1 MAISITTLNGTDS
14 VSSSRITINDNFTT
28 VLSALNKVLNIIDIS
43 TGKIKNSTFGSNND
57 IETEDLVVIGSATG
71 GITVQTG
78 NVTLLGA
85 SNITLTNGK
94 ITIGSAP
101 IERITK
107 TFSTGGATIPTLNIS
122 GVSATGGVG
131 TVGYLTIPRLATSTI
146 QSISTP
152 HLGSLVY
159 DINTNKLLVCTVS
172 GVTGTWTVIGSQT
185 A

>member
-43 TGKIKNSTFGSNND
+43 TGKINNSTFGSNND
-57 IETEDLVVIGSATG
+57 IETEDLVVKGSATG

-107 TFSTGGATIPTLNIS
+107 TFSSGAATIPTLNIS
-122 GVSATGGVG
+122 GIAATGGVG
-131 TVGYLTIPRLATSTI
+131 TVGYLTIPRLATTTI
-146 QSISTP
+146 ETIATP

-159 DINTNKLLVCTVS
+159 DTSTNKLKVCTVS
-172 GVTGTWTVIGSQT
+172 GATGTWTAVH
-185 A
+185 

>member
-43 TGKIKNSTFGSNND
+43 TGKINNSTFGSNND
-57 IETEDLVVIGSATG
+57 IETEDLTVKGSANG

-78 NVTLLGA
+78 NITLLGA

-94 ITIGSAP
+94 ITIGTAP

-107 TFSTGGATIPTLNIS
+107 SFSVGTATIPTLNIS
-122 GVSATGGVG
+122 GIAATGGFG
-131 TVGYLTIPRLATSTI
+131 TVGYFTLPRLATTTI
-146 QSISTP
+146 ETIATP

-159 DINTNKLLVCTVS
+159 DATTNKLKVCTAS
-172 GVTGTWTVIGSQT
+172 GATGTWTPVH
-185 A
+185 

>member
-43 TGKIKNSTFGSNND
+43 TGKINNSTFGSNND
-57 IETEDLVVIGSATG
+57 IETEDLVVKGTTSG

-78 NVTLLGA
+78 NVTLLGT

-107 TFSTGGATIPTLNIS
+107 TIGSGTIPTLNIS
-122 GVSATGGVG
+122 GVAATGGVG
-131 TVGYLTIPRLATSTI
+131 TVGYLTIPRLATTTI
-146 QSISTP
+146 ETIATP

-159 DINTNKLLVCTVS
+159 DTTMNKLKVCTGS
-172 GVTGTWTVIGSQT
+172 GATGTWISVH
-185 A
+185 

>member
-43 TGKIKNSTFGSNND
+43 TGKINNSTFGSNND
-57 IETEDLVVIGSATG
+57 IETEDLVVKGSSSG

-78 NVTLLGA
+78 NVTLLGT

-107 TFSTGGATIPTLNIS
+107 QLAGSATIPTLNIS
-122 GVSATGGVG
+122 GVAATGGVG

-146 QSISTP
+146 ETITTP

-159 DINTNKLLVCTVS
+159 DTTTNRLKVCTVS
-172 GVTGTWTVIGSQT
+172 GATGTWTAVH
-185 A
+185 